1 MKEIIQKFLFDYS
14 FTSLPFHSILKYLSA
29 ATLGLGLAKLFIS
42 ATFLLLPRQTNFFAK
57 VQRSKPRLARVPK
70 NNTIL
75 LSTIVGTSLFDE
87 VEGTVKKNGSASEVS
102 IENPNFIVLGTL
114 AGPREF
120 ASAVIQY
127 KGNKGREYGIRDKI
141 GTMQIIAIKREYII
155 IRLDGKN
162 VKVEVGQQSEDAI
175 KNIRRKPE
183 VNSEKPSPSM
193 QLSKYTLSRK
203 LLKEIIANPNLVQKD
218 IRLNPHNHSGKII
231 GLFVNHINQGCVFR
245 KMGINY
251 EDIIAKIGT
260 IDLIETKS
268 FIQAL
273 EAISDQSQ
281 FDITHRRGYKKE
293 RHWRRTTIKLIH

>member
-42 ATFLLLPRQTNFFAK
+42 ATFLLLPRQTNFFAR
-57 VQRSKPRLARVPK
+57 VQRPKPRLTRVPK
-70 NNTIL
+70 NNTI

-87 VEGTVKKNGSASEVS
+87 VEGTIKQNDSVSEIS

-127 KGNKGREYGIRDKI
+127 KGNQGREYGIRDKI
-141 GTMQIIAIKREYII
+141 GTMQIMAIKREYII
-155 IRLDGKN
+155 IRLDGRN

-175 KNIRRKPE
+175 KNISRKPE
-183 VNSEKPSPSM
+183 VNSEPSPSM

-218 IRLNPHNHSGKII
+218 IRLNPHNHSGKRI
-231 GLFVNHINQGCVFR
+231 GLFVNHITQDCVFR
-245 KMGINY
+245 KMGINHQ
-251 EDIIAKIGT
+251 DIIAKIGT
-260 IDLIETKS
+260 TDLIETKG

-293 RHWRRTTIKLIH
+293 RHWRRTTIKLID

>member
-14 FTSLPFHSILKYLSA
+14 FTSLPFDSILKYLSA

-42 ATFLLLPRQTNFFAK
+42 TTLLLLPGQINFFAK
-57 VQRSKPRLARVPK
+57 VQRSKPRLTRVPE
-70 NNTIL
+70 NNTI

-87 VEGTVKKNGSASEVS
+87 VEGTVKENGSVSEIS

-120 ASAVIQY
+120 ANAVIQY

-155 IRLDGKN
+155 IRLDGRN

-175 KNIRRKPE
+175 KNIPRKPG

-218 IRLNPHNHSGKII
+218 IRLNPHNHSGKRI

-245 KMGINY
+245 KMGINHK
-251 EDIIAKIGT
+251 DIIAKIGT
-260 IDLIETKS
+260 TDLIETES

-273 EAISDQSQ
+273 EKISDQSQ

-293 RHWRRTTIKLIH
+293 RHWRRTTIKLIN

>member
-1 MKEIIQKFLFDYS
+1 MKEVIQKFLFDYS
-14 FTSLPFHSILKYLSA
+14 FISLPFDSILKYLSA
-29 ATLGLGLAKLFIS
+29 ATFGLGLAKLFIS
-42 ATFLLLPRQTNFFAK
+42 TTLLLLPRQTNFFAK
-57 VQRSKPRLARVPK
+57 VQRSKPELTRVPE
-70 NNTIL
+70 NNTI

-87 VEGTVKKNGSASEVS
+87 VEDTVKKNGSVSEIS

-120 ASAVIQY
+120 ANAVIQY
-127 KGNKGREYGIRDKI
+127 KGNQGREYGIRDKI

-155 IRLDGKN
+155 IRLDGRN

-175 KNIRRKPE
+175 KNIPRKPK
-183 VNSEKPSPSM
+183 VNSEKPSPLM

-203 LLKEIIANPNLVQKD
+203 LLKEIIANPNLVHKD
-218 IRLNPHNHSGKII
+218 IHLNPHNHSGKRI

-245 KMGINY
+245 KMGINH
-251 EDIIAKIGT
+251 EDIIAKIGNT
-260 IDLIETKS
+260 DLRETKN
-268 FIQAL
+268 FVQAL

>member
-57 VQRSKPRLARVPK
+57 VQRPKPRLTRVPK
-70 NNTIL
+70 NNTI

-87 VEGTVKKNGSASEVS
+87 VEGTIKQNDSVSEIS

-127 KGNKGREYGIRDKI
+127 KGNQGREYGIRDKI
-141 GTMQIIAIKREYII
+141 GTMQIMAIKREYII
-155 IRLDGKN
+155 IRLDGRN

-175 KNIRRKPE
+175 KNISRKPE
-183 VNSEKPSPSM
+183 VNSEPSPSM

-218 IRLNPHNHSGKII
+218 IRLNPHNHSGKRI
-231 GLFVNHINQGCVFR
+231 GLFVNHITQDCVFR
-245 KMGINY
+245 KMGINHQ
-251 EDIIAKIGT
+251 DIIAKIGT
-260 IDLIETKS
+260 TDLIETKG

-293 RHWRRTTIKLIH
+293 RHWRRTTIKLID